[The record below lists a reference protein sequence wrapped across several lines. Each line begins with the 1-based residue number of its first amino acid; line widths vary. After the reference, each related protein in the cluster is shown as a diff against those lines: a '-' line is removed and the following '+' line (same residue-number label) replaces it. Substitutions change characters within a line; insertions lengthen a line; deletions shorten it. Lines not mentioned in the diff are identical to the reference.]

1 MAERDIAQTEA
12 SDLSGAITDYSVDTK
27 TTDGASDVKETNWTN
42 DNWTQQLGYYKQ
54 IPEIKATIDA
64 KATWTVGK
72 GTTGN
77 PTATLL
83 MGIIKGNGIDTFNTI
98 LENMIRT
105 YHIGGDAFAEIIKSK
120 GGKVVNL
127 KPLDPQTMTI
137 VANQKGLIIRY
148 EQNSKV
154 KGKKPHKFKPEQ
166 IFHLSRNRVADEMHG
181 QSLID
186 ALEWI
191 IKAKNEVMEN
201 QKIIMQRFVKPLMI
215 FHLDTDDSTEIASYK
230 AKMDAAY
237 ANGENMY
244 VPKGAVVPELVGVA
258 PNATLNPLAWLQY
271 LDDKFT
277 QASGV
282 PDIIL
287 GGSKALTE
295 ASSKIAYLAF
305 QQTIEE
311 EQLYIEETVAYQ
323 LGLTIELEFPA
334 SLENELISDKQKD
347 ATSGAAQPE
356 ETNVSPEVPV

>member
-1 MAERDIAQTEA
+1 
-12 SDLSGAITDYSVDTK
+12 
-27 TTDGASDVKETNWTN
+27 
-42 DNWTQQLGYYKQ
+42 
-54 IPEIKATIDA
+54 
-64 KATWTVGK
+64 
-72 GTTGN
+72 
-77 PTATLL
+77 
-83 MGIIKGNGIDTFNTI
+83 
-98 LENMIRT
+98 
-105 YHIGGDAFAEIIKSK
+105 
-120 GGKVVNL
+120 
-127 KPLDPQTMTI
+127 
-137 VANQKGLIIRY
+137 
-148 EQNSKV
+148 
-154 KGKKPHKFKPEQ
+154 
-166 IFHLSRNRVADEMHG
+166 
-181 QSLID
+181 
-186 ALEWI
+186 
-191 IKAKNEVMEN
+191 
-201 QKIIMQRFVKPLMI
+201 
-215 FHLDTDDSTEIASYK
+215 
-230 AKMDAAY
+230 
-237 ANGENMY
+237 MY

-356 ETNVSPEVPV
+356 ETTVSPEVAA

>member
-1 MAERDIAQTEA
+1 MANLDIANATA
-12 SDLSGAITDYSVDTK
+12 SDLSNEITDYSVEAV
-27 TTDGASDVKETNWTN
+27 TTDGAGESKETVWTN
-42 DNWTQQLGYYKQ
+42 DNWTQQLGYYKK
-54 IPEIKATIDA
+54 IPEMKAAIDA

-72 GTTGN
+72 GWNAPSGDSFK
-77 PTATLL
+77 L
-83 MGIIKGNGIDTFNTI
+83 GIMIGNGVDSFNTI

-105 YHIGGDAFAEIIKSK
+105 YHVGGDAFAEIIRNPNT
-120 GGKVVNL
+120 GALFNL

-137 VANQKGLIIRY
+137 VANSKGIIIRY

-154 KGKKPHKFKPEQ
+154 KGKKPKRFDINQ
-166 IFHLSRNRVADEMHG
+166 IWHLSRNRVADEMHG
-181 QSLID
+181 ESMID

-201 QKIIMQRFVKPLMI
+201 QKIIMQRYVKPLI
-215 FHLDTDDSTEIASYK
+215 VWHLDTDNATEIAAFK
-230 AKMDAAY
+230 AKQDAAVS
-237 ANGENMY
+237 NGENMY
-244 VPKGAVVPELVGVA
+244 IPKGAVVPEVIGVA
-258 PNATLNPLAWLQY
+258 PNATLNPMAWLQY

-311 EQLYIEETVAYQ
+311 EQLYIEEQAGLQ
-323 LGLTIELEFPA
+323 LGVDIELEFPA
-334 SLENELISDKQKD
+334 SLENELISDNQKD
-347 ATSGAAQPE
+347 ATNGTAQP
-356 ETNVSPEVPV
+356 SEVTA